1 MALDI
6 QSTLSQIW
14 GKISVE
20 ELSSIAAKTLD
31 PGNPTDAG
39 KMWRL
44 PTTHPNPIVLASG
57 IPDDDTLPT
66 KELIEG
72 LINGIN
78 NFPVESLTYG
88 GWFGYDECRKAIANR
103 QNRIENINLNENN
116 IILHNGSSGCLENI
130 LNAFIE
136 PNDVVIVESP
146 SYSGTIRCIQGSL
159 AEVIEVPIHL
169 NGIDA
174 AEFQNL
180 IEKIKKEQK
189 RIKFFY
195 TIPDYQNPT
204 GNVAPIETREA
215 ILKICAENKILII
228 EDAAYSELYFDQPP
242 PPTYFSLSNGFGVL
256 RMCSFSKV
264 VATGLRLGWI
274 QARDEYIEILTK
286 VRFDM
291 GNSPLIHYALT
302 NFINNKSLDSHVENM
317 RRLYKE
323 KCSIMVDSIKE
334 NCGDYMEINPPE
346 GGYFLWLKSHHIKS
360 DELIKAAAQEGLV
373 FPTGSVFFLDKS
385 QGSYNYRLAFTQP
398 SKKQLE
404 EVGVRLKKA
413 YEKCLD

>member
-215 ILKICAENKILII
+215 ILKICAENKILIT

>member
-14 GKISVE
+14 EKISVE

>member
-14 GKISVE
+14 GKFSVE

-44 PTTHPNPIVLASG
+44 PTSHPNPIVLASG
-57 IPDDDTLPT
+57 IPDDDTIPT
-66 KELIEG
+66 DELIDG
-72 LINGIN
+72 LINGIK

-103 QNRIENINLNENN
+103 QNRIEKTNLNENN

-146 SYSGTIRCIQGSL
+146 SYSGTVRCIQGSL
-159 AEVIEVPIHL
+159 AEVIEIPIQSD
-169 NGIDA
+169 GINSK
-174 AEFQNL
+174 EFKNL
-180 IEKIKKEQK
+180 VENIKQQK
-189 RIKFFY
+189 KKIKFFY
-195 TIPDYQNPT
+195 TIPDYHNPT
-204 GNVAPIETREA
+204 GNVAPIETRES
-215 ILKICAENKILII
+215 ILRICAENKILII
-228 EDAAYSELYFDQPP
+228 EDAAYSELYFDEAP
-242 PPTYFSLSNGFGVL
+242 PPTYFSLSMGFGVL

-274 QARDEYIEILTK
+274 QARNEYIQILTK

-302 NFINNKSLDSHVENM
+302 NFINNGSLDLHVENM

-323 KCSIMVDSIKE
+323 KCSIMVNSIKE
-334 NCGDYMEINPPE
+334 NCENYLEITPPK
-346 GGYFLWLKSHHIKS
+346 GGYFLWLKSHKVKS
-360 DELIKAAAQEGLV
+360 EVLIQKAAEEGLV

-385 QGSYNYRLAFTQP
+385 QGQYNFRLAFTQP
-398 SKKQLE
+398 SKKQLQ
-404 EVGVRLKKA
+404 EVGIRLKKT
-413 YEKCLD
+413 YERCLD

>member
-14 GKISVE
+14 EKISVE

-66 KELIEG
+66 NELIEG

-174 AEFQNL
+174 TEFQNL

>member
-174 AEFQNL
+174 AEFKNL

-317 RRLYKE
+317 RQLYKE

-413 YEKCLD
+413 YEKCLN

>member
-174 AEFQNL
+174 AEFKNL

>member
-302 NFINNKSLDSHVENM
+302 NFINNKSLDSHVKNM

>member
-78 NFPVESLTYG
+78 NFPIESLTYG

>member
-174 AEFQNL
+174 TEFQNL

-413 YEKCLD
+413 YKKCLD

>member
-228 EDAAYSELYFDQPP
+228 EDAAYSEIYFDQPP

>member
-14 GKISVE
+14 KKISVE

-44 PTTHPNPIVLASG
+44 PTSHPDPIVLASG
-57 IPDDDTLPT
+57 IPDDDTIPT
-66 KELIEG
+66 NKLIEG
-72 LINGIN
+72 LVNGIKK
-78 NFPVESLTYG
+78 FPVESLTYG

-103 QNRIENINLNENN
+103 QNRIENIDLNENN

-146 SYSGTIRCIQGSL
+146 SYSGTVRCIQGSL
-159 AEVIEVPIHL
+159 AEVVEIPIHS
-169 NGIDA
+169 NGINVK
-174 AEFQNL
+174 EFETL
-180 IEKIKKEQK
+180 IEKITNEQK

-204 GNVAPIETREA
+204 GNVAPIEIRES
-215 ILKICAENKILII
+215 ILKICAKNKILII

-274 QARDEYIEILTK
+274 QARDEYIQILTK

-302 NFINNKSLDSHVENM
+302 NFINDNSLDSHVENM
-317 RRLYKE
+317 RNLYKE
-323 KCSIMVDSIKE
+323 KCSIMVNSIRE
-334 NCGDYMEINPPE
+334 NCGDYIEITPPS
-346 GGYFLWLKSHHIKS
+346 GGYFLWLKSYQVKS
-360 DELIKAAAQEGLV
+360 EQLIKAAAEEGLV

-385 QGSYNYRLAFTQP
+385 QGTYNYRLAFTQP
-398 SKKQLE
+398 SKKQLQ

>member
-174 AEFQNL
+174 AEFKNL

-242 PPTYFSLSNGFGVL
+242 PTTYFSLSNGFGVL

-413 YEKCLD
+413 YKKCLD

>member
-242 PPTYFSLSNGFGVL
+242 TPRYFSLSNGFGVL

>member
-78 NFPVESLTYG
+78 NFPIESLTYG

-174 AEFQNL
+174 TEFQNL

-413 YEKCLD
+413 YKKCLD

>member
-14 GKISVE
+14 EKISVE

-78 NFPVESLTYG
+78 NFPIESLTYG

>member
-1 MALDI
+1 MALDK

-14 GKISVE
+14 EKISVE

-78 NFPVESLTYG
+78 NFPIESLTYG

-174 AEFQNL
+174 TEFQNL

-228 EDAAYSELYFDQPP
+228 EDAAYSELYFDQTP

>member
-78 NFPVESLTYG
+78 NFPVEALTYG

-174 AEFQNL
+174 TEFQNL

-242 PPTYFSLSNGFGVL
+242 PPTYFSLSNGFGVI

-398 SKKQLE
+398 SKKQPQ
-404 EVGVRLKKA
+404 
-413 YEKCLD
+413 

>member
-174 AEFQNL
+174 TEFQNL

>member
-180 IEKIKKEQK
+180 IEKIKKQQK

>member
-174 AEFQNL
+174 AEFKNL

-317 RRLYKE
+317 RQLYKE

>member
-78 NFPVESLTYG
+78 NFPIESLTYG

-413 YEKCLD
+413 YKKCLD

>member
-14 GKISVE
+14 EKISVE

-242 PPTYFSLSNGFGVL
+242 PPTYFSLSTGFGVL

>member
-14 GKISVE
+14 EKISVE

-88 GWFGYDECRKAIANR
+88 GWFGYDECRTAIANR